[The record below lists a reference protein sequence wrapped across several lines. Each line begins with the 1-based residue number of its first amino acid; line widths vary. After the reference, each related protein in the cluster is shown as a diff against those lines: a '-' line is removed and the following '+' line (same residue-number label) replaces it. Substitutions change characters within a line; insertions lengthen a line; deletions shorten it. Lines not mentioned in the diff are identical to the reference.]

1 MSGEPQV
8 TQHGTYPKTG
18 QYQGQFMAQS
28 IGQFQAADSNQF
40 MAEGIEQG
48 MGGNQYE
55 VMTNYGQTG
64 IEGDQFDERS
74 GASSKLQASLKPY
87 ERRNKKKR
95 PPGYYKQSESG
106 GTEQEANE
114 YTPVQPDLTQPP
126 PNFHQE
132 MQFGIPPPGLA
143 PNHYG
148 VNSQFVGGNLQNPAH
163 IANFHAG
170 GQIPYQGASGPS
182 GVGNVIINTVPN
194 SQRQETGDLCE
205 VVIDSVAPQ
214 NNANIPARP
223 ETYQIQ
229 DHERTN
235 SQNSAFT
242 DQSSA
247 NVHEFHPIANIPIE
261 SQTSD
266 SNSVNTCVSKPT
278 RVDVSIK
285 DAPVL
290 EETSQIHLNDTQLSA
305 PKQETGSNSE
315 STVQNNEHSVATTK
329 DTAEPVS
336 MDTSN
341 VDPVLETKEQ
351 SGSANQD
358 AVTLQQ
364 EAVSSQNDPV
374 SAVTVKPEPVKSKP
388 TSWAG
393 LFKSKST
400 SNSGVSEAPVK
411 SSVGDNSSVSAE
423 SDQRSE
429 KELSPLPV
437 PACEDSAAKDLGGML
452 YSPLF
457 EKPPPW

>member
-8 TQHGTYPKTG
+8 AQHDAYPKTG
-18 QYQGQFMAQS
+18 QYQGQFMAQ
-28 IGQFQAADSNQF
+28 GQFRGADNNQF
-40 MAEGIEQG
+40 MAESIEQG
-48 MGGNQYE
+48 MGGNQYD
-55 VMTNYGQTG
+55 VMSNYGQTG
-64 IEGDQFDERS
+64 NEGDQFDERS
-74 GASSKLQASLKPY
+74 GSSSKLQASLKQY

-106 GTEQEANE
+106 GTEHEANA
-114 YTPVQPDLTQPP
+114 YPPMQPDLTQPP

-132 MQFGIPPPGLA
+132 VQFSIPPPGLA

-148 VNSQFVGGNLQNPAH
+148 VNSQFVGGNMQTPAH

-170 GQIPYQGASGPS
+170 GQIPYQGASDAS

-205 VVIDSVAPQ
+205 VVIDSVPPQ

-235 SQNSAFT
+235 SQNSLSFT
-242 DQSSA
+242 DHSSA
-247 NVHEFHPIANIPIE
+247 NEFHPVANIPIE
-261 SQTSD
+261 SQTSN
-266 SNSVNTCVSKPT
+266 SNSVNSWVSKPT

-290 EETSQIHLNDTQLSA
+290 EETSQIQLNDIQLSA
-305 PKQETGSNSE
+305 PKQEIGSNSE
-315 STVQNNEHSVATTK
+315 ITVQNNEHSVATTK
-329 DTAEPVS
+329 DTAEFVS

-341 VDPVLETKEQ
+341 IEPDVLEAKDQ

-358 AVTLQQ
+358 AATLQQ
-364 EAVSSQNDPV
+364 EAVNSQNDPV
-374 SAVTVKPEPVKSKP
+374 TVKQEPVKSKP

-393 LFKSKST
+393 LFKSNSA
-400 SNSGVSEAPVK
+400 SNSVVSEALAK

-437 PACEDSAAKDLGGML
+437 PACEDSAAKDLGGM
-452 YSPLF
+452 YYF
-457 EKPPPW
+457 ITTIVE